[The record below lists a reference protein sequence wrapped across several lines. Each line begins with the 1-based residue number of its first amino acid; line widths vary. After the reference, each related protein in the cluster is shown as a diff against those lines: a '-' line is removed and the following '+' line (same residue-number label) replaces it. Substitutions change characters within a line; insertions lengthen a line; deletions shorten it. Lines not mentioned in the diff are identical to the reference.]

1 MSMSVCT
8 GTCID
13 ILAVTLLTIKQSY
26 SRVYCFKDVFNL
38 FCSVQRHFE
47 HRFIM
52 IVIQSVLNLKVRK
65 SACSSLGS
73 LVILSEKF
81 AGEALNLLVDML
93 NDDSVTVRLQ
103 ALETMHIMVTC
114 EHLNLE
120 DKHMHMVSLLS
131 YLCTKHACIY
141 IVCSI

>member
-1 MSMSVCT
+1 M
-8 GTCID
+8 
-13 ILAVTLLTIKQSY
+13 
-26 SRVYCFKDVFNL
+26 FNL

-47 HRFIM
+47 HRFII

-131 YLCTKHACIY
+131 YLCTKHACIC

>member
-1 MSMSVCT
+1 
-8 GTCID
+8 
-13 ILAVTLLTIKQSY
+13 
-26 SRVYCFKDVFNL
+26 
-38 FCSVQRHFE
+38 
-47 HRFIM
+47 M

-93 NDDSVTVRLQ
+93 NDDSMTVRLQ

>member
-1 MSMSVCT
+1 M
-8 GTCID
+8 
-13 ILAVTLLTIKQSY
+13 
-26 SRVYCFKDVFNL
+26 
-38 FCSVQRHFE
+38 
-47 HRFIM
+47 IM
-52 IVIQSVLNLKVRK
+52 TQYVLNLKVRN

-114 EHLNLE
+114 EHLKLE
-120 DKHMHMVSLLS
+120 DTHMHMVSLQS
-131 YLCTKHACIY
+131 CTVQNIRVYTLCAQHNPFSQEGYRIL
-141 IVCSI
+141 